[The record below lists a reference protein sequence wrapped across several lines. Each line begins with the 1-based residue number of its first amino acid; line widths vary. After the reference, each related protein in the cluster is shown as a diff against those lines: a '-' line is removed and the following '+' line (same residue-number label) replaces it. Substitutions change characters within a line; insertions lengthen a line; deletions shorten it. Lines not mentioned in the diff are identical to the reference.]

1 MLLKCLLTRCRTAVL
16 SVSAISDRLY
26 YGIWTFPPY
35 QLLNFNIAQSLAIF
49 YGTNDWHYYLT
60 QGLPLLTT
68 TYLPFTIHGIYAS
81 TTLAPATCIS
91 PKISSIRFQLAF
103 TIITMIAMLS
113 LISHKEVRFI
123 YPLLPALHVLTA
135 PHIAA
140 FFAME
145 EVKGSKTM
153 TQKSSNKIKTSKSV
167 SRRTT
172 RRSPTYID
180 IIQRPDIALKPR
192 RLLTT
197 IMVLINI
204 AIATYTTQFHQRG
217 VISVVTHLR
226 SEYERIHMT
235 NEGILRDTLN
245 STSPQIILSHRAIED
260 SNEMFAGFLMPCH
273 STPWRSLLV
282 HPTLNAWALGCEPPL
297 NIPAGSPERRAYRDE
312 ADRFYDNPM
321 EFLRKEINTQEKPWP
336 RFVVGFQGIES
347 VLREYYQDAMPGWIM
362 KENWRGFNSHFHD
375 DSRRTGDVVVWEF
388 LDGSKVDDA

>member
-1 MLLKCLLTRCRTAVL
+1 MLLKCLLTDCRSAVL
-16 SVSAISDRLY
+16 SASAISDRLY

-35 QLLNFNIAQSLAIF
+35 HFLNFNITQSLAIF

-60 QGLPLLTT
+60 QGLPLLMT
-68 TYLPFTIHGIYAS
+68 TYLPFTIYGIYAS
-81 TTLAPATCIS
+81 TALAPGTSIP
-91 PKISSIRFQLAF
+91 PKISSVRFQLAF
-103 TIITMIAMLS
+103 IIIAMIATLS

-135 PHIAA
+135 PHIAV
-140 FFAME
+140 FFATE
-145 EVKGSKTM
+145 EMTGSETEIRETSSKT
-153 TQKSSNKIKTSKSV
+153 KNLKTPP
-167 SRRTT
+167 RNNTH
-172 RRSPTYID
+172 RSPTYLD
-180 IIQRPDIALKPR
+180 IIQRPDIALNPKGF
-192 RLLTT
+192 LTT
-197 IMVLINI
+197 ILVLTNI
-204 AIATYTTQFHQRG
+204 AIAIYTTQFHQRG
-217 VISVVTHLR
+217 VLSVVTHLR

-235 NEGILRDTLN
+235 NEGVLRDTLN
-245 STSPQIILSHRAIED
+245 ITSPQIILSNRAIED
-260 SNEMFAGFLMPCH
+260 SNEVFAGFLMPCH
-273 STPWRSLLV
+273 STPWRSQLV